1 MRKANPVLTWG
12 YIRLM
17 GRGQAQTFADPF
29 KPVMGV
35 RRGADR
41 NEGYHFFNESDTER
55 REEWR
60 LYEGGP
66 LHREDGP
73 ALIVDTHDG
82 NEVSYYLNG
91 ELHRE
96 DGYAYYYFGVDGSTI
111 EKHYRHGVL
120 HRERGP
126 ALTERPFRGTSRTE
140 YRQHGE
146 LHQGGG
152 FPALVIEPPNT
163 RHKDCERRYFI
174 RGRECDEMTSFEFD
188 KHDY

>member
-1 MRKANPVLTWG
+1 MRKLTRAFSAS
-12 YIRLM
+12 YPCLM
-17 GRGQAQTFADPF
+17 GRAQNQPFLDAFAPI
-29 KPVMGV
+29 MGE

-41 NEGYHFFNESDTER
+41 DEGFHYYHEDETER
-55 REEWR
+55 REAWY

-73 ALIVDTHDG
+73 ALIIDTHAG
-82 NEVSYYLNG
+82 NEVAYYLNG

-96 DGYAYYYFGVDGSTI
+96 DGPAYEYVGVDGTRVT
-111 EKHYRHGVL
+111 KYYLHGVL

-126 ALTERPFRGTSRTE
+126 ALTDRPFRGTDRTE

-146 LHQGGG
+146 LHRGGG
-152 FPALVIEPPNT
+152 LPALVIEPPNT
-163 RHKDCERRYFI
+163 RLSKCVRRYFI

-188 KHDY
+188 KNDY